1 MGQSHLCRLAIQDCS
16 NARHDAD
23 RPDQDGPGPHTLIP
37 SFTLLACQCKY
48 GKQSLDEHHHENE
61 CDEADGRAYL
71 SGVPASCAT
80 TCRPKS
86 KGCRSSLVMGCTR
99 RDPSGRMARKYSL
112 SPTTSCSWLREALP
126 TAFER
131 AVKAKPCACAACW
144 NACKS
149 QTSVWVSARAAR
161 TDSCLQLTGQPLVDA
176 VAANADSSNDH
187 RMFCNNFLHCSWK
200 Y

>member
-1 MGQSHLCRLAIQDCS
+1 MQGGNKICS
-16 NARHDAD
+16 DTRHDAAL
-23 RPDQDGPGPHTLIP
+23 QWAWSTHTDP
-37 SFTLLACQCKY
+37 FTSLCLLARASMGSCFWIHTTNTTEWVWRNR
-48 GKQSLDEHHHENE
+48 KQSR
-61 CDEADGRAYL
+61 ADL

-86 KGCRSSLVMGCTR
+86 KGCLSSLEMGCTR

-126 TAFER
+126 TALER

-149 QTSVWVSARAAR
+149 QASVWSV
-161 TDSCLQLTGQPLVDA
+161 LQQ
-176 VAANADSSNDH
+176 H
-187 RMFCNNFLHCSWK
+187 
-200 Y
+200 

>member
-1 MGQSHLCRLAIQDCS
+1 VHIGNSNCS
-16 NARHDAD
+16 DARHDA
-23 RPDQDGPGPHTLIP
+23 GPGPQELIP
-37 SFTLLACQCKY
+37 SLPYACLPMQAFFKVTPLRERIWRY
-48 GKQSLDEHHHENE
+48 RQKS
-61 CDEADGRAYL
+61 RAYL

-86 KGCRSSLVMGCTR
+86 KGCLSSLVMGCTSR
-99 RDPSGRMARKYSL
+99 EPSGRMARKYSL

-126 TAFER
+126 TAFDR

-149 QTSVWVSARAAR
+149 QASVWSVLQQHGQTALPATHR
-161 TDSCLQLTGQPLVDA
+161 TVTGL
-176 VAANADSSNDH
+176 
-187 RMFCNNFLHCSWK
+187 CS